1 MEFLNGTFYA
11 ASTFLFLIRLT
22 NKRIILLLFLA
33 WFDLANRNVVVKS
46 KKGKKKIKSK
56 KAKYLVFWSWKK
68 FQKQVYSK
76 QFRYL

>member
-1 MEFLNGTFYA
+1 MA
-11 ASTFLFLIRLT
+11 R
-22 NKRIILLLFLA
+22 
-33 WFDLANRNVVVKS
+33 FDLANRNVVVKS
-46 KKGKKKIKSK
+46 KKGKKKVKK